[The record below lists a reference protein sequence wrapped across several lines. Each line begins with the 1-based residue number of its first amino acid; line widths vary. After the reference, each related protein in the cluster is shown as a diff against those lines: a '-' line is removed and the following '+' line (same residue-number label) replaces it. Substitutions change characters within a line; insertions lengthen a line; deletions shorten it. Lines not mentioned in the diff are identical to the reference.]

1 MTGLVRSPN
10 LLKNGILSP
19 SGKTIRAES
28 DMKKIVVVGSLNV
41 DFVVCTPVLPQ
52 EGQTV
57 LGHSFDK
64 FPGGKGA
71 NQSTALARL
80 GAHVTHIGKVGVDDH
95 ALLVKSS
102 LEQAGVHLIGLIE
115 DGSTQTGIAIIQIAD
130 NGANTIVVIP
140 GANMRLFP
148 SDLDP
153 FIPLLKQAD
162 FIAIQNEIPMETNL
176 KVAQIG
182 RETSAMVIY
191 NPAPFRNGSNQI
203 GPLTD
208 LIVPNEIELSEL
220 TGLPVVTERE
230 IEVAAGKLLEKGITK
245 AAVVTLGARGCVVKD
260 RNGTEFFPAVNVKAI
275 DTTAAGD
282 AFIAGMIWS
291 LSEGNDLRKSV
302 QLANEVAGYA
312 VTILGAQSSLPTQEQ
327 LERFRAQLKK

>member
-10 LLKNGILSP
+10 LLKNGILSL
-19 SGKTIRAES
+19 SGKSIRAES
-28 DMKKIVVVGSLNV
+28 DMKRIVVVGSLNV
-41 DFVVCTPVLPQ
+41 DIVVRTPALPR

-57 LGHSFDK
+57 LGHSLNK

-71 NQSTALARL
+71 NQATALARL
-80 GAHVTHIGKVGVDDH
+80 GAHVTHIGKIGVDDH
-95 ALLVKSS
+95 AQILRRT
-102 LEQAGVHLIGLIE
+102 LEEAGVHLNGLIQ
-115 DGSTQTGIAIIQIAD
+115 DDSTHTGIAIIQIAD

-140 GANMRLFP
+140 GANMRLLP

-153 FIPLLKQAD
+153 FVPLLKQAD

-176 KVAQIG
+176 RAAQIG
-182 RETSAMVIY
+182 RETGAMVIY
-191 NPAPFRNGSNQI
+191 NPAPFQNGSDQI
-203 GPLTD
+203 GPLAD
-208 LIVPNEIELSEL
+208 LIAPNEIELSEL
-220 TGLPVVTERE
+220 TGLPVVSDRE
-230 IEVAAGKLLEKGITK
+230 IEVAAGKILEKGKTK
-245 AAVVTLGARGCVVKD
+245 AVVVTLGARGCMVKD
-260 RNGTEFFPAVNVKAI
+260 RKGTEFFPAVNVKAV

-312 VTILGAQSSLPTQEQ
+312 VTILGAQPSLPTREQ
-327 LERFRAQLKK
+327 LERFRAQLKR

>member
-1 MTGLVRSPN
+1 
-10 LLKNGILSP
+10 
-19 SGKTIRAES
+19 
-28 DMKKIVVVGSLNV
+28 MKKIVVVGSLNV
-41 DFVVCTPVLPQ
+41 DFVVCTSALPQ

-57 LGHSFDK
+57 LGHSLNK

-95 ALLVKSS
+95 AQLLQSS
-102 LEQAGVHLIGLIE
+102 LERAGVHLNGLIE
-115 DGSTQTGIAIIQIAD
+115 DDSTHTGIAIIQIAD

-140 GANMRLFP
+140 GANMRLLP

-153 FIPLLKQAD
+153 FIPLLKEAD
-162 FIAIQNEIPMETNL
+162 FIAIQNEIPVETNL

-182 RETSAMVIY
+182 SEGGATVIY
-191 NPAPFRNGSNQI
+191 NPAPFQKGSDQVY
-203 GPLTD
+203 PLAD

-220 TGLPVVTERE
+220 TGLPAATDRE
-230 IEVAAGKLLEKGITK
+230 IEVAAGKLLEKGNTK
-245 AAVVTLGARGCVVKD
+245 AVVVTLGAKGCMVKD
-260 RNGTEFFPAVNVKAI
+260 RKGAEFFPAVKVKAI

-291 LSEGNDLRKSV
+291 LSEGNDLRTSV

-312 VTILGAQSSLPTQEQ
+312 VTILGAQSSLPTREQ